1 LTTQYNND
9 DKGAGCEVLNCSQ
22 GTGGWLTNP
31 KAAGL
36 MIHEF
41 GHVFDHSI
49 TGEWGYGRTQLGSS
63 TIVDKNGK
71 YVEGIPLGGGAWT
84 RTNDGY

>member
-1 LTTQYNND
+1 
-9 DKGAGCEVLNCSQ
+9 
-22 GTGGWLTNP
+22 
-31 KAAGL
+31 